1 MKRKSPLRLPNGK
14 FREKDY
20 VLSMIPKGIK
30 EYRDVRM
37 GAGHVSMEIINS
49 PSLGIEKIWLND
61 ENPDTVSFFQHA
73 SYYNKDVVAKV
84 RELVEKRQR
93 KELFDYCKQAL
104 AREKQKAI
112 DRDDILC
119 AAAFFIIN
127 RLSFAGTLIGGYCND
142 NWMDG
147 KTPRLNIHALKR
159 LETMSGLIRSGVLL
173 TNIDYSV
180 PLSASSKYKDDE
192 VFIFVNPP
200 FYNSSMQMYN
210 KSESDGN
217 LFDYKTLADD
227 LCVSPYKWLMV
238 IDDTKY
244 IRDLFSFAN
253 IIPKRVMTGQS
264 GAYLNKVKH
273 REILYISNY

>member
-1 MKRKSPLRLPNGK
+1 MKRRSPLRLPNGK

-20 VLSMIPKGIK
+20 VLSMIPDGIK
-30 EYRDVRM
+30 EYRGIRM

-49 PSLGIEKIWLND
+49 SSLGIEKIWLND

-73 SYYNKDVVAKV
+73 SYYNEEVVSKV
-84 RELVEKRQR
+84 EQLIRQMSR
-93 KELFDYCKQAL
+93 KELFDYCKNAL
-104 AREKQKAI
+104 VKEKQKVI

-119 AAAFFIIN
+119 SAAFFIIN
-127 RLSFAGTLIGGYCND
+127 RLSFAGTLTGGYCND

-147 KTPRLNIHALKR
+147 KTPRLNSSAIKR

-173 TNIDYSV
+173 TNIDYAV
-180 PLSASSKYKDDE
+180 PLSAPSKYKDDE

-217 LFDYKTLADD
+217 LFDYKSLADE
-227 LCVSPYKWLMV
+227 LCDTSYRWLMV

-244 IRDLFSFAN
+244 IRELFSFAN
-253 IIPKRVMTGQS
+253 IVPKSVITGKS
-264 GAYLNKVKH
+264 GAYLNKIQH
-273 REILYISNY
+273 RDILYISNY